1 MKPGQRLFLGS
12 DLKLGGDWR
21 GYSNFSYLQNLSYTM
36 FFHYRKTKWEGSTGK
51 FLCPFHALIYFC
63 LVITKIIQMVNT
75 LRLEC
80 ISRASLVA
88 QMVKNLPAVLETW
101 VQFLGQEDPLEK
113 GMATHSSILAWRI
126 PWTEEPGR
134 LQSMGPQRDMT
145 EWLTLSECVSK
156 HCCHHST

>member
-1 MKPGQRLFLGS
+1 MFHFSLSSRLYCRNS
-12 DLKLGGDWR
+12 D
-21 GYSNFSYLQNLSYTM
+21 SS
-36 FFHYRKTKWEGSTGK
+36 STGK

-113 GMATHSSILAWRI
+113 GMA
-126 PWTEEPGR
+126 PWHLDQERGSVRMQAPLWGSPWEAGWTGGRDRAPGR
-134 LQSMGPQRDMT
+134 SPPPSGARAQGGPPARAESSQGDRAGLAHT
-145 EWLTLSECVSK
+145 GR
-156 HCCHHST
+156 